1 MKIDA
6 ASMCNLIILLVC
18 ITLMFSHIVLSC
30 KNAVRKAAISN
41 ERYTENKV
49 KEYFLK
55 LTSKDYKVFEKYGM
69 WRYTVQY

>member
-1 MKIDA
+1 MKIDII
-6 ASMCNLIILLVC
+6 SMYNLIILLMC

-41 ERYTENKV
+41 TRYTENQV

-55 LTSKDYKVFEKYGM
+55 LTSKNYKVFEKYGI
-69 WRYTVQY
+69 WRFTVQF